1 MHPAQIQAAM
11 AMAGY
16 TQAALARELGLASN
30 TVSAVVKGRGRSAQV
45 EARIA
50 EITGHTLEE
59 LWPQWHGKP
68 PLVLSDDERALV
80 LLYRELP
87 TAQRKQVLPT
97 VREMSKAERGGKAPA
112 GVTVQGGI
120 RSAGRDYHE
129 GESGGRKKR

>member
-1 MHPAQIQAAM
+1 MHPAQIQAAL

-16 TQAALARELGLASN
+16 TQVALARELGLASN

-68 PLVLSDDERALV
+68 PLVLSDDERALI
-80 LLYRELP
+80 LLCRALPPGLRE
-87 TAQRKQVLPT
+87 QVLPT
-97 VREMSKAERGGKAPA
+97 VRAMARDAPDYKA
-112 GVTVQGGI
+112 GVNVRGGI

-129 GESGGRKKR
+129 GDSGGRKRR